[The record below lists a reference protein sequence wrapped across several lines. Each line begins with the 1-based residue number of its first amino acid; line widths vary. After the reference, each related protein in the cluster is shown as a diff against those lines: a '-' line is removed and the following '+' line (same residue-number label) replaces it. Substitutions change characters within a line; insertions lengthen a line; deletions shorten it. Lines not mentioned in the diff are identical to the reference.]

1 MSRRKH
7 MTEHVFTAVKLM
19 QKGGATAD
27 TIKEY
32 YPVSIDTLR
41 RIKKFDT
48 FAEYLSYQR
57 EKNAPKVQKK
67 PEIKPEAPQIV
78 EHRQIVSVPWQVT
91 QEMRKTNELRE
102 SISRKLAF
110 IVDELTTTPKKDE
123 K

>member
-1 MSRRKH
+1 

-32 YPVSIDTLR
+32 YPVSIDTLQ
-41 RIKKFDT
+41 RIEKVDT
-48 FAEYLSYQR
+48 FAEYLSHQR

-67 PEIKPEAPQIV
+67 PEIKPEALQIV
-78 EHRQIVSVPWQVT
+78 EHRQTVSVPWQVT
-91 QEMRKTNELRE
+91 QEMRRTNELLE

-110 IVDELTTTPKKDE
+110 FVDEVTTTQKKDE
-123 K
+123 QE